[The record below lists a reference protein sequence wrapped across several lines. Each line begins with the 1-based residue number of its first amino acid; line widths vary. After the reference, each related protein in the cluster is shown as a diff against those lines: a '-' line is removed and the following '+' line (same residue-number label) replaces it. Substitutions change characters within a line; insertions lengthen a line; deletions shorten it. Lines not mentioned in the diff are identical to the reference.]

1 MGFAAASAYK
11 DPQDQCS
18 SVRIFKGSDFSTTGS
33 MDIHFS
39 PTIRTTGYF
48 FAMNPDLDIV
58 SVGPTTFAIHS
69 ADESVDLETVADI
82 TRVIA
87 GTLIALKK

>member
-1 MGFAAASAYK
+1 MTAVYEKELGRT
-11 DPQDQCS
+11 P
-18 SVRIFKGSDFSTTGS
+18 RIEAMHGGLE
-33 MDIHFS
+33 
-39 PTIRTTGYF
+39 TGYF

-69 ADESVDLETVADI
+69 ADESVDLETVAEV

-87 GTLIALKK
+87 GTLTALKK

>member
-1 MGFAAASAYK
+1 MILSKIRQFPVGFAAASAYK

-48 FAMNPDLDIV
+48 FAI
-58 SVGPTTFAIHS
+58 GIY
-69 ADESVDLETVADI
+69 I
-82 TRVIA
+82 TILFIGMVFFNTHHVLLA
-87 GTLIALKK
+87 SF